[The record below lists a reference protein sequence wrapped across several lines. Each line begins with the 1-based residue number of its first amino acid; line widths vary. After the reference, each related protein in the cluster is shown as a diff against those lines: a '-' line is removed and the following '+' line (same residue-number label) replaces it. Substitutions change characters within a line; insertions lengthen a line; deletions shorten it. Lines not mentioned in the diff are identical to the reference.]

1 MDTNIV
7 FLLVFGLTALFLA
20 VLNILLLFYF
30 YRTNKKLDAL
40 LEKGKIKDF
49 KSILLLQNERN
60 KDLEEKLKE
69 AFSRIKNLEEISQR
83 TIQKTGIV
91 RFNPFND
98 LGGNQSFVIALL
110 DDKNNGFVISSLFV
124 KEGNR
129 VYAKTIRNSQSDYLL
144 SGEEK
149 EAIARAIGSGNSK
162 HEIRLSPKALRVA
175 SNPKQYEQKN

>member
-7 FLLVFGLTALFLA
+7 FLFVFGLTALFLA
-20 VLNILLLFYF
+20 VLNILLVFYF

-60 KDLEEKLKE
+60 KELEEKLKE
-69 AFSRIKNLEEISQR
+69 AFLRIKNLEEISQR

-110 DDKNNGFVISSLFV
+110 DDKDNGFVISSFFA

-129 VYAKTIRNSQSDYLL
+129 VYAKAIREGKSDHPL
-144 SGEEK
+144 SNEEK
-149 EAIARAIGSGNSK
+149 EAIERAV
-162 HEIRLSPKALRVA
+162 KA
-175 SNPKQYEQKN
+175 KI

>member
-1 MDTNIV
+1 MSMQTVI
-7 FLLVFGLTALFLA
+7 FLLSGIITLFL
-20 VLNILLLFYF
+20 VVINILLFRYSHQA
-30 YRTNKKLDAL
+30 NKKIDKL

-49 KSILLLQNERN
+49 KDIFLSQKEKNN
-60 KDLEEKLKE
+60 DLEEEIKE
-69 AFSRIKNLEEISQR
+69 AFLKIKNLESICER

-98 LGGNQSFVIALL
+98 MGGNQSFVIALL

-129 VYAKTIRNSQSDYLL
+129 VYAKEIKGGKSDHLL

-149 EAIARAIGSGNSK
+149 EAIAKAINS
-162 HEIRLSPKALRVA
+162 
-175 SNPKQYEQKN
+175 